1 MTSSIYLTKKIP
13 ANYSAEQA
21 FAMRN
26 EMWDL
31 LETHGAVCDVGI
43 GLGYVDI
50 VITDGMSKSDA
61 AKLAKIHKWK
71 VVR

>member
-1 MTSSIYLTKKIP
+1 MTGIYLTKKIP
-13 ANYSAEQA
+13 ANYSAKQA

-50 VITDGMSKSDA
+50 VITDGMSPLDA
-61 AKLAKIHKWK
+61 AKLAKIHNWK